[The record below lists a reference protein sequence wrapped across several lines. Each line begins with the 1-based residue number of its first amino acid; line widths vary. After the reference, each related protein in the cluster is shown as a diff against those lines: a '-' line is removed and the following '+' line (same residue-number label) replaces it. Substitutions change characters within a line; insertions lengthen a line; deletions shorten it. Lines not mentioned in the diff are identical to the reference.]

1 MRNLTTLISGR
12 MTPERRQDASPR
24 REAEKSASEPKPKPK
39 RCLNEAA
46 HKLGR

>member
-1 MRNLTTLISGR
+1 MRNVTTQIWSRTSSSSRPDTGR
-12 MTPERRQDASPR
+12 R
-24 REAEKSASEPKPKPK
+24 REDEKQPSEPKPKPK